1 MVMPAEHTPAIQAI
15 ELRADQ
21 ELSILM
27 EIGQLLSSTLELRE
41 AFQKIMQIISDKLS
55 MHRGA
60 LVLLDEST
68 GRLRTEAAVGLTPE
82 EIERAKYALG
92 EGITGNVVATGRPR
106 VVADVRSEPAFLNR
120 TGRPTPATTGT
131 PT

>member
-1 MVMPAEHTPAIQAI
+1 
-15 ELRADQ
+15 
-21 ELSILM
+21 M

-82 EIERAKYALG
+82 EIERAMDLEHHLA
-92 EGITGNVVATGRPR
+92 GIGATYRAVGLE
-106 VVADVRSEPAFLNR
+106 ASDE
-120 TGRPTPATTGT
+120 
-131 PT
+131 